1 MELNEDVE
9 EIRRRT
15 EALPAKVEHSK
26 VELAIELRLSESQLK
41 IFYTTPHLRGC
52 VHYDTQILM
61 AFSP

>member
-26 VELAIELRLSESQLK
+26 VELAIELRLSESQMK
-41 IFYTTPHLRGC
+41 IFYTNGLQFGSVDSH
-52 VHYDTQILM
+52 
-61 AFSP
+61 